1 MNQAEQIKAR
11 LESMH
16 RANFEASRDARL
28 AKLEKEFKEEEQ
40 ELIRVLEETL
50 KVESETRI
58 EKIKRNRNL
67 DEETKS
73 TSIQMINTGYQIDLE
88 DGLKDIKIIMEKTK
102 KLYLDREWTLITREY
117 ISTFGYRNSN

>member
-1 MNQAEQIKAR
+1 
-11 LESMH
+11 MH
-16 RANFEASRDARL
+16 RANFESSRDARL
-28 AKLEKEFKEEEQ
+28 AKLENEFKEEEQ

-73 TSIQMINTGYQIDLE
+73 SSIQMIKTGYQIDLE
-88 DGLKDIKIIMEKTK
+88 EGLKDIKIIMEKTK